1 MVGTNREYRIG
12 YGCVVLLFVLL
23 SGCASNGD
31 YRDPRDP
38 LESYN
43 RVMYRVNDTLDRG
56 LIKPLARGYTAIT
69 PAPVNRGITNFFGN
83 LADVTSAINNVLQ
96 FKLQRAASD
105 VGRVVFNTTIGLLG
119 FIDVASNMNLPKY
132 GEDFGQTLG
141 VWGFGPGPYI
151 VLPLL
156 GPSSTRDTVGVVVG
170 WFTDP
175 VRYVRKERIRYGLVA
190 LRLIDKRASL
200 LGASRVMD
208 EAALDPYQFMRDAY
222 LQKRRHEVYDGNPPP
237 EPFDDEFDDEFGE
250 DFDDEFD
257 QSIEQELNEESSH

>member
-1 MVGTNREYRIG
+1 MW
-12 YGCVVLLFVLL
+12 
-23 SGCASNGD
+23 
-31 YRDPRDP
+31 
-38 LESYN
+38 
-43 RVMYRVNDTLDRG
+43 
-56 LIKPLARGYTAIT
+56 
-69 PAPVNRGITNFFGN
+69 NFFDN

-105 VGRVVFNTTIGLLG
+105 VGRVVFNNTIGLLG

-156 GPSSTRDTVGVVVG
+156 GPSSTRDTVGVVAG

-190 LRLIDKRASL
+190 LRLIDKRANL

-222 LQKRRHEVYDGNPPP
+222 LQKRRYEVYDGNPPP

-257 QSIEQELNEESSH
+257 QSIKQE